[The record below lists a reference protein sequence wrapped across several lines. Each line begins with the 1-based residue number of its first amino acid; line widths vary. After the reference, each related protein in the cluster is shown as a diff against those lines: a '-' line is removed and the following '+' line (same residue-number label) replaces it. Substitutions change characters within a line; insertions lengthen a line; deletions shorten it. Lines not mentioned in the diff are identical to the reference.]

1 MQISW
6 NPLFIKH
13 CKTTKFLLFQK
24 VYQVKLADLHYLCP
38 LFQTLNHHDERIL
51 STDAALCG
59 TVQKVLG
66 MVNTTERI
74 VRCFQYFFFSLL
86 IPILNILFK
95 TGENRSVYQLMEW
108 GSADFKEV
116 ATNNFYYYT
125 TQLIDSFGPA
135 TTLLFLGLFLA
146 GMTLL
151 KTACYFGSSAIMIPL
166 RTG

>member
-1 MQISW
+1 MMKEFFQLMRRFVA
-6 NPLFIKH
+6 PYK
-13 CKTTKFLLFQK
+13 KFLGWSIL
-24 VYQVKLADLHYLCP
+24 
-38 LFQTLNHHDERIL
+38 LNVL
-51 STDAALCG
+51 SA
-59 TVQKVLG
+59 VF
-66 MVNTTERI
+66 NI
-74 VRCFQYFFFSLL
+74 FSFSLL

-95 TGENRSVYQLMEW
+95 TGENRSVSQLMEW

-151 KTACYFGSSAIMIPL
+151 KTAC
-166 RTG
+166 